1 MVLSQ
6 RVAPH
11 DVASRRAAS
20 RALTATTS
28 WARTPRQ
35 PTTRRSV
42 RRGAARNELPSRP
55 SPCAPRAHARR
66 AGHPTA
72 SPPYARSAAPGWRLA
87 AMRRRPFRRTPA
99 MLRPIPGLASTW
111 CPSHHLNRLELG
123 YKASRSSPHVST
135 APPPSAMGATR

>member
-6 RVAPH
+6 SAAPH
-11 DVASRRAAS
+11 DVAS
-20 RALTATTS
+20 RALTATTP

-42 RRGAARNELPSRP
+42 RRGAARDEPPSRP
-55 SPCAPRAHARR
+55 SPYLPRAHARR

-87 AMRRRPFRRTPA
+87 TKHRRPFRRTPA

-111 CPSHHLNRLELG
+111 CPSHRLNGLELG
-123 YKASRSSPHVST
+123 YKAGRTSPRAST
-135 APPPSAMGATR
+135 TPPPSVTCKIN